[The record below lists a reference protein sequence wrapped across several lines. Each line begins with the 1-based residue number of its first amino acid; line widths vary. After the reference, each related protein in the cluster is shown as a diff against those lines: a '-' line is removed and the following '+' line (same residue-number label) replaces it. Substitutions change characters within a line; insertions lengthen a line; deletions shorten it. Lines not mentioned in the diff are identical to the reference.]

1 MSKSHVN
8 LQATF
13 KALPTWIKDVK
24 ENTMPNAELMLVGS
38 KCDLRA
44 KQTNDDDV
52 VDFLEAKVNICTL
65 INIIDLVDSISLY

>member
-1 MSKSHVN
+1 MSNCHVN

-13 KALPTWIKDVK
+13 NALPKWIKDVK

-44 KQTNDDDV
+44 KQTNEDDA
-52 VDFLEAKVNICTL
+52 VDFLEAKVKYTYTNIK
-65 INIIDLVDSISLY
+65 YH